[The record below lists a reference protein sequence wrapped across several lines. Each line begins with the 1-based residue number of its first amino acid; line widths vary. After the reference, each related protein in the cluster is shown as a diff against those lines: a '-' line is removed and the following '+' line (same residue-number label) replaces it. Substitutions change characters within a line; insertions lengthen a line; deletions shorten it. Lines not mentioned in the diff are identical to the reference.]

1 MNVQNSET
9 RGDCSNKR
17 RVASRWR
24 NTSQSP
30 GGGKRLWGKGRE
42 ERKRVRESRLQ
53 VGVRENV
60 LICRTGSLLGPRER
74 VHLHKEPRSILGGEQ

>member
-1 MNVQNSET
+1 MCRTLKQEETALT
-9 RGDCSNKR
+9 RGEWGAAGEIRVSLQEVGNVCGGRGEKR
-17 RVASRWR
+17 
-24 NTSQSP
+24 
-30 GGGKRLWGKGRE
+30 E
-42 ERKRVRESRLQ
+42 RVRESRLQ